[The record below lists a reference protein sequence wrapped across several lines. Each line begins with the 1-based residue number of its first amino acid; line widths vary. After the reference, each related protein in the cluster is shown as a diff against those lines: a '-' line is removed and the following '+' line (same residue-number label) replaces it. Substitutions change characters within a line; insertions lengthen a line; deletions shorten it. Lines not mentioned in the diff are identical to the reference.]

1 MLNPQHRGAA
11 LISLTALLLA
21 ASAPSASA
29 HGIGP
34 AAGKSAPEFVW
45 LGTTHMLLGWDHLL
59 FVGAVLLLAGSARRA
74 AGLISLFAL
83 GHSTTLL
90 IATLAGWR
98 VNPVAVDVVIALS
111 LVFTGV
117 VGLLGAGHRRWFAP
131 TVAGFGLI
139 HGLGLAT
146 RLQDLNLP
154 EDGKVLRV
162 LAFNLGVE
170 MGQMIAIVA
179 FIALAAAARRLPTRF
194 RPAKRVLQGAQA
206 ALVACGVVAA
216 AILVVVGNPPES
228 AQALNH
234 CQVRDRTESF
244 VGDSG
249 HPKVQFTEPDQPA
262 PESAFGHI
270 IGDGFIIVQYR
281 PQLEA
286 AELDALRNYVT
297 DPLSGRVV
305 AGPAPAQK
313 EAFKAVNAYRTLSCT
328 PFDLDALKTF
338 TLDWWADPR
347 SRPVE

>member
-1 MLNPQHRGAA
+1 MLHPQYRGAV

-34 AAGKSAPEFVW
+34 AADKSAPEFVW

-59 FVGAVLLLAGSARRA
+59 FVAAVLLLAGSARRA

-98 VNPVAVDVVIALS
+98 VNPVVVDVVVALS
-111 LVFTGV
+111 LVFAGV
-117 VGLLGAGHRRWFAP
+117 VGLLGAGQRRWFAP
-131 TVAGFGLI
+131 AVAGFGLV

-154 EDGKVLRV
+154 EDGLVWRV

-170 MGQMIAIVA
+170 IGQMAAIAA
-179 FIALAAAARRLPTRF
+179 FVGLAAAVRRLPTRF
-194 RPAKRVLQGAQA
+194 RPTKRVVQGAQA

-216 AILVVVGNPPES
+216 ALLVVVGKPTET
-228 AQALNH
+228 AQALSN

-244 VGDSG
+244 AGDSG

-270 IGDGFIIVQYR
+270 IGDGFVIVQYR
-281 PQLEA
+281 PQLPA
-286 AELDALRNYVT
+286 AELDALRTYVT

-305 AGPAPAQK
+305 GGPAPAQK
-313 EAFKAVNAYRTLSCT
+313 EAFKAVNAYRTLSCKE
-328 PFDLDALKTF
+328 FDLDALKKF

-347 SRPVE
+347 SRRTE